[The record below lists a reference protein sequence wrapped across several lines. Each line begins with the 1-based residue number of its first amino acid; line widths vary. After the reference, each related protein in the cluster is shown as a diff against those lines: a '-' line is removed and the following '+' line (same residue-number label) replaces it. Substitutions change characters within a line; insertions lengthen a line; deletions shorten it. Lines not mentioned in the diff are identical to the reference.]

1 MTTVE
6 MPLFPLNTVLFTGGP
21 LTLRIFE
28 PRYLDMVG
36 QCMREGQGFGVVL
49 IEEGEEAGG
58 DNEFVTTGTVARIV
72 DFDQLEDGLLGIT
85 CRGQQRF
92 RVLDQWVRS
101 DKLNLGTVEL
111 LPEAPRTPIDDDHEP
126 LVDLLAS
133 LLDREEVA
141 PYRQLIDEDWASA
154 YWLGCRLA
162 ELLPLPLPVKQAL
175 LELDDPGQRL
185 DVLRAV
191 LQEHQVL

>member
-92 RVLDQWVRS
+92 RVLDQWVRP

-111 LPEAPRTPIDDDHEP
+111 LPGAARTPIDDDHEP

-133 LLDREEVA
+133 LLDREEMA

-154 YWLGCRLA
+154 DWLGCRLA

-185 DVLRAV
+185 DVLRAI
-191 LQEHQVL
+191 LQEQQVL